1 MPRSWPYCPPR
12 RGRTTFSH
20 MYILLSQL
28 NLQTQPTT
36 APAFT
41 MLHVVHVFRRKS
53 LIAAPCTD
61 IMILEIWCRRRSFR
75 STTLDSSSKIPPED
89 STISHPGC
97 RSAIPHSS
105 APLPA
110 KNRPIPD
117 TVRLSHVYVDLLHV
131 TASSSSQSCTPPKHT
146 NYRYLLHFFDRRQ
159 EVISDFL
166 IACYM

>member
-12 RGRTTFSH
+12 RGRTTFCY
-20 MYILLSQL
+20 MFLLLYLL

-41 MLHVVHVFRRKS
+41 MLHVVHVFHRKS

-75 STTLDSSSKIPPED
+75 STTPLILNLVQMYTCTKFSAQIPPED

-117 TVRLSHVYVDLLHV
+117 TVRLSHVMSLRRRRRSRAPRRNTL
-131 TASSSSQSCTPPKHT
+131 TTIM
-146 NYRYLLHFFDRRQ
+146 YLLHFFDR
-159 EVISDFL
+159 
-166 IACYM
+166 

>member
-1 MPRSWPYCPPR
+1 MPRRWPYCPPQ
-12 RGRTTFSH
+12 RGRTTFC
-20 MYILLSQL
+20 YIYLLLSQL

-41 MLHVVHVFRRKS
+41 MLHVVHVFHRKS

-110 KNRPIPD
+110 KNRPSPILFVCPMSCHCVVVVAVVHPAE
-117 TVRLSHVYVDLLHV
+117 THQL
-131 TASSSSQSCTPPKHT
+131 QSCIC
-146 NYRYLLHFFDRRQ
+146 F
-159 EVISDFL
+159 ISSIDDKKSSL
-166 IACYM
+166 ISS